1 MVETNTE
8 VKAEVKAETKAVTYY
23 TKLVA
28 VQPVSVR
35 YSIYNDKPIMA
46 IGGEW
51 KPLQG
56 GVQKWNNVLDN
67 LESVYKF
74 CGRTP
79 AEAVSERKE

>member
-1 MVETNTE
+1 MSTETTIDKTQD
-8 VKAEVKAETKAVTYY
+8 VKYY

-35 YSIYNDKPIMA
+35 YSVYKDKPIMA

-51 KPLQG
+51 KPLQAG
-56 GVQKWNNVLDN
+56 KEKWNNVLDN
-67 LESVYKF
+67 IESVYKF

-79 AEAVSERKE
+79 AVVSETPTTPITK